1 MELTHNLLFDL
12 GGVIMDIDRMRCV
25 RAFESLGMADA
36 NDFLGEYCQKGPF
49 LMLESGEVT
58 PEQFRTEVRR
68 HIARPV
74 SDEQI
79 DEAFCQFLIGI
90 PEERLNGLRELRRR
104 GHRVLMLSNTNAIMW
119 QRFILPE
126 FTKQG
131 LDLSA
136 YFDGVV
142 TSFEAKVC
150 KPDARIYQLVL
161 TRFGISAEETAFFDD
176 GAVNVEAACKL
187 GFHAEQISAERPF
200 VSTL

>member
-1 MELTHNLLFDL
+1 MTLTPNLLFDL

-25 RAFESLGMADA
+25 RAFEALGMSGA

-58 PEQFRTEVRR
+58 PAEFRAEVRR
-68 HIARPV
+68 HIAAEV

-90 PEERLNGLRELRRR
+90 PEERLDALRELRRR
-104 GHRVLMLSNTNAIMW
+104 GHRVWMLSNTNAIMW
-119 QRFILPE
+119 HRRIIPE

-142 TSFEAKVC
+142 TSFDAKVC

-161 TRFGISAEETAFFDD
+161 SRFGITAESTTFFDD
-176 GAVNVEAACKL
+176 GAVNVEAARRL
-187 GFHAEQISAERPF
+187 GFHAEQITPEHSLL
-200 VSTL
+200 SIL